1 MKNILVSTSAIFLHF
16 IKYLDKNDFQ
26 FVWEKAGVLSNH
38 WDSIGIM
45 LGLSPKKL
53 DEIEAKGKPPKACL
67 HKVFD
72 CWLKRD
78 YDYKSRGVPTLRML
92 CNCIKSKSGGA
103 NPALADE
110 ITKEHSVSPSSSK
123 EDTPLP
129 SPISFSNDIY
139 VIIKGKKRSGL
150 LNKKDYMLMNKIKE
164 LETHFADSLIA
175 TKKCFELSLL
185 PDIIEYIQYHIA
197 SLLSPRLKKQIE
209 VQEEFEHVRT
219 IPDLFKILKKY
230 ISWFNFGFVEK
241 LAQVFVPGNKEILT
255 MWSMYRERLKDYFKS
270 DNSKAVQVRD
280 AIEFGVSDVPGT
292 SVMIAKVARNDY
304 TLNDLY
310 FFHNAIADALE
321 VPEYE
326 FYFCTIDDGC
336 MELKYCIPD
345 FLYSL
350 LFPLTNQQCHSL
362 AEIGIIKMTC
372 GEYVHEP
379 KKVCHR
385 ILLLFITSSLQLPD
399 NKLKKLSHSVI
410 GNLSCQYLLILFI
423 FYTDIY
429 DPLWYENT
437 STPLN
442 KACWKGLKDEVQWLI
457 DKIGYQSRGMNGW
470 SPTLSGSYGGHID
483 VLQLLVDN
491 YHCNPSQGDDDGV
504 TSLHV
509 ASYKGHINI
518 VQYLVNE
525 CHVDPDRADSSGNIP
540 LLYSA
545 LGGQVDL
552 VTFFLKKKC
561 NVSQVN
567 REGSSLSLLAC
578 KSGRVALVRQLKQF
592 GLFSA
597 DDQDYHGRGIVHYC
611 AMSDSVELLEYL
623 HVVGFNGKDRYGIT
637 PLHIASQYASSA
649 IIMRMISVYGY
660 KVLLDTDYSGQSSL
674 HYLCSG
680 LIESYCVT
688 EVYNKLFVPP
698 DVPHLQQYPTF
709 NRYFMV
715 KETYSK
721 FMKLNVNIS
730 KWQDRVSL
738 LSTLLKKT
746 SSCHKFNINSI
757 TATGQSLL
765 HLACTSGSTLLV
777 KVLEEYGINTSSLD
791 YDGRSAVHYA
801 ALSGS
806 PTLLSYTASQ
816 YSMNASQPDYKG
828 VVPLALAC
836 MSGSINAVEYLI
848 NTTDIDSDV
857 TCDKGKTP
865 LHYSCRHGNLELSQY
880 LIEVQGS
887 DINIRDNKGWNALE
901 HSARSGNM
909 ALVQYLIKKNHL
921 LLKSFC
927 LLQAVRSTKLPL
939 VKTLVN
945 EYKLD
950 PQMISD
956 GIQAVHYTANVG
968 AIDVLQYIIKDCGC
982 DLNTVG
988 SENNMNVFH
997 YSAEHGH
1004 YSFIKYIIDHYPQYT
1019 SLLHSTNDTGVLPIH
1034 FACGCGVIQLV
1045 TFLIDVM
1052 KCDVT
1057 AEDKNGGTCVIWA
1070 CMSGNLDLFKLLIK
1084 QYNRNPRISGGVSS
1098 LVAAVM
1104 YGNIHILEWLRE
1116 EYRINVAMYQKGLI
1130 TFAAAKLNHLYCLKH
1145 LLNNYS
1151 FDINATDLFDDS
1163 QSTLLHLACQE
1174 GHVATVLYLTSLPK
1188 YDISAKTSNGSTAL
1202 HLACKGCS
1210 LPILKHL
1217 VEECHMDLI
1226 IRDYNGMAPVHVAC
1240 EAGSLS
1246 LVKYLI
1252 EYSSL
1257 SLDITDSFGR
1267 TPLLIAALSKNLPII
1282 RYLNSKNCNISIL
1295 DDKGFNVIHVSAQR
1309 GSLDIL
1315 RFFIDGGYC
1324 NPDITDASN
1333 RTPLYLSVQEGHSEI
1348 VDYLLDSPSYLRPHV
1363 GFVDMPD
1370 SNGNTPLHAACSR
1383 GHSNIVSTIT
1393 GAYKSLSIDIYT
1405 VNDNGQ
1411 TPLHLAVANG
1421 HVNTVMSLLSATT
1434 GTPTHEK
1441 LLTAVDGDGCSS
1453 LHLACQ
1459 NGYYRM
1465 ALYLSEVYPG
1475 NVYSLNN
1482 KEEGLLHAA
1491 AQSGNEDLVRF
1502 LVESHGLEPESQDK
1516 DGVTCL
1522 HIIAKQG
1529 DTELYKYLVPRV
1541 KNNPT
1546 PKDKTGRSPL
1556 HYAGRHYKMSLFLI
1570 QSFDCHPEDKD
1581 RNGFTGLHAA
1591 CQTGNMEL
1599 VLHYLMNMKCNSFLE
1614 TYDSKGLLYF
1624 ACLSGHLELVRV
1636 LMTKFNL
1643 KPVQGDIDAAKSI
1656 KAERIVSLL
1665 QRGFYFMKLVREM
1678 INEAERRQLIPIATK
1693 AHPSFLSS

>member
-1 MKNILVSTSAIFLHF
+1 
-16 IKYLDKNDFQ
+16 
-26 FVWEKAGVLSNH
+26 
-38 WDSIGIM
+38 
-45 LGLSPKKL
+45 
-53 DEIEAKGKPPKACL
+53 
-67 HKVFD
+67 
-72 CWLKRD
+72 
-78 YDYKSRGVPTLRML
+78 
-92 CNCIKSKSGGA
+92 
-103 NPALADE
+103 
-110 ITKEHSVSPSSSK
+110 
-123 EDTPLP
+123 
-129 SPISFSNDIY
+129 
-139 VIIKGKKRSGL
+139 
-150 LNKKDYMLMNKIKE
+150 
-164 LETHFADSLIA
+164 
-175 TKKCFELSLL
+175 
-185 PDIIEYIQYHIA
+185 
-197 SLLSPRLKKQIE
+197 
-209 VQEEFEHVRT
+209 
-219 IPDLFKILKKY
+219 
-230 ISWFNFGFVEK
+230 
-241 LAQVFVPGNKEILT
+241 
-255 MWSMYRERLKDYFKS
+255 
-270 DNSKAVQVRD
+270 
-280 AIEFGVSDVPGT
+280 
-292 SVMIAKVARNDY
+292 
-304 TLNDLY
+304 
-310 FFHNAIADALE
+310 
-321 VPEYE
+321 
-326 FYFCTIDDGC
+326 
-336 MELKYCIPD
+336 
-345 FLYSL
+345 
-350 LFPLTNQQCHSL
+350 
-362 AEIGIIKMTC
+362 
-372 GEYVHEP
+372 
-379 KKVCHR
+379 
-385 ILLLFITSSLQLPD
+385 
-399 NKLKKLSHSVI
+399 
-410 GNLSCQYLLILFI
+410 
-423 FYTDIY
+423 
-429 DPLWYENT
+429 
-437 STPLN
+437 
-442 KACWKGLKDEVQWLI
+442 
-457 DKIGYQSRGMNGW
+457 MNGW
-470 SPTLSGSYGGHID
+470 SPPLSASYGGHID

-518 VQYLVNE
+518 AQYLVNE
-525 CHVDPDRADSSGNIP
+525 CHVDPDRADSSGNMP
-540 LLYSA
+540 LFYSA

-578 KSGRVALVRQLKQF
+578 KSGRVALVHQLKQF

-623 HVVGFNGKDRYGIT
+623 QNNYVVIFNDKDRYGIT

-649 IIMRMISVYGY
+649 IIMRMINVYGY
-660 KVLLDTDYSGQSSL
+660 KVLLDTDYSGHSCL

-680 LIESYCVT
+680 LTESHCVT
-688 EVYNKLFVPP
+688 EVYNKLFVPC
-698 DVPHLQQYPTF
+698 DMPHLQQHTTL

-715 KETYSK
+715 KEKNLKFITLDVNVSK
-721 FMKLNVNIS
+721 
-730 KWQDRVSL
+730 QHDRVSL
-738 LSTLLKKT
+738 LSTLLKKA
-746 SSCHKFNINSI
+746 SSCHNFNINSI

-777 KVLEEYGINTSSLD
+777 KVLVEYGINTSSLD

-806 PTLLSYTASQ
+806 PTLLSYTVSQ
-816 YSMNASQPDYKG
+816 YSLNASQPDYKG

-848 NTTDIDSDV
+848 NTTDIDIDV
-857 TCDKGKTP
+857 TCDEGRTP
-865 LHYSCRHGNLELSQY
+865 LHYSCRHGNLDLGQY

-887 DINIRDNKGWNALE
+887 DINIRDKNEWNALDF
-901 HSARSGNM
+901 SARSGNM

-921 LLKSFC
+921 LLTSVC

-939 VKTLVN
+939 VKVLVN

-950 PQMISD
+950 PHIKS
-956 GIQAVHYTANVG
+956 GEAVHYAADVG
-968 AIDVLQYIIKDCGC
+968 AIDVLKYVMKDCGC
-982 DLNTVG
+982 DLSIVG
-988 SENNMNVFH
+988 GKNNMNVFH
-997 YSAEHGH
+997 YSAINGH
-1004 YSFIKYIIDHYPQYT
+1004 YSFIKYITDYYPQYT
-1019 SLLHSTNDTGVLPIH
+1019 RLLHSTNDADVLPIH
-1034 FACGCGVIQLV
+1034 FACNSGVIQLV
-1045 TFLIDVM
+1045 TFLIDVL
-1052 KCDVT
+1052 KCDIT
-1057 AEDKNGGTCVIWA
+1057 TEDKKGVTCVIWA
-1070 CMSGNLDLFKLLIK
+1070 CMSGNLDLVKLLIK
-1084 QYNRNPRISGGVSS
+1084 QYKCNPRISGGVTS
-1098 LVAAVM
+1098 LVVAVT
-1104 YGNIHILEWLRE
+1104 YGNVHILQWIRQ
-1116 EYRINVAMYQKGLI
+1116 EYRINVAMYQKGKLI
-1130 TFAAAKLNHLYCLKH
+1130 FASVKLNSLYCLKH

-1151 FDINATDLFDDS
+1151 FDINATVPTDGT

-1174 GHVATVLYLTSLPK
+1174 GHVATVLYLTSLLK
-1188 YDISAKTSNGSTAL
+1188 CDISAKTSNGSTAL
-1202 HLACKGCS
+1202 HLACKTRS

-1246 LVKYLI
+1246 LVKYI
-1252 EYSSL
+1252 IDHSSL

-1267 TPLLIAALSKNLPII
+1267 TPLLIAAFSKNLPII
-1282 RYLNSKNCNISIL
+1282 RYLNSRNCNISIL

-1333 RTPLYLSVQEGHSEI
+1333 RTPLYLSALEGHSEI
-1348 VDYLLDSPSYLRPHV
+1348 VDYLLDSPSYQRLRV
-1363 GFVDMPD
+1363 GLVDMPD
-1370 SNGNTPLHAACSR
+1370 SNGNTPLHAVCSR
-1383 GHSNIVSTIT
+1383 GHPNIVSTII

-1411 TPLHLAVANG
+1411 TPLHLAAANG

-1434 GTPTHEK
+1434 GTPTHKK
-1441 LLTAVDGDGCSS
+1441 LLTAVNGDGCSS

-1459 NGYYRM
+1459 NGHYRM
-1465 ALYLSEVYPG
+1465 ALYLSEVYSG

-1502 LVESHGLEPESQDK
+1502 LVESHSLDPESQDK

-1529 DTELYKYLVPRV
+1529 DTELYKYLVPHV
-1541 KNNPT
+1541 KNTPT

-1556 HYAGRHYKMSLFLI
+1556 HYAGRHYKTSLFLI

-1591 CQTGNMEL
+1591 CQAGNMEL
-1599 VLHYLMNMKCNSFLE
+1599 VLHYLRNMKCNSFLE

-1656 KAERIVSLL
+1656 KAESIVKLL
-1665 QRGFYFMKLVREM
+1665 ESGISFLKLVREM
-1678 INEAERRQLIPIATK
+1678 VEEAERRQLIPIAAK
-1693 AHPSFLSS
+1693 PRPSFLSS

>member
-1 MKNILVSTSAIFLHF
+1 MYIL
-16 IKYLDKNDFQ
+16 
-26 FVWEKAGVLSNH
+26 
-38 WDSIGIM
+38 
-45 LGLSPKKL
+45 
-53 DEIEAKGKPPKACL
+53 
-67 HKVFD
+67 
-72 CWLKRD
+72 
-78 YDYKSRGVPTLRML
+78 
-92 CNCIKSKSGGA
+92 
-103 NPALADE
+103 
-110 ITKEHSVSPSSSK
+110 
-123 EDTPLP
+123 
-129 SPISFSNDIY
+129 
-139 VIIKGKKRSGL
+139 
-150 LNKKDYMLMNKIKE
+150 
-164 LETHFADSLIA
+164 
-175 TKKCFELSLL
+175 
-185 PDIIEYIQYHIA
+185 
-197 SLLSPRLKKQIE
+197 
-209 VQEEFEHVRT
+209 
-219 IPDLFKILKKY
+219 
-230 ISWFNFGFVEK
+230 
-241 LAQVFVPGNKEILT
+241 
-255 MWSMYRERLKDYFKS
+255 
-270 DNSKAVQVRD
+270 
-280 AIEFGVSDVPGT
+280 
-292 SVMIAKVARNDY
+292 
-304 TLNDLY
+304 
-310 FFHNAIADALE
+310 
-321 VPEYE
+321 
-326 FYFCTIDDGC
+326 
-336 MELKYCIPD
+336 
-345 FLYSL
+345 
-350 LFPLTNQQCHSL
+350 
-362 AEIGIIKMTC
+362 
-372 GEYVHEP
+372 
-379 KKVCHR
+379 
-385 ILLLFITSSLQLPD
+385 
-399 NKLKKLSHSVI
+399 
-410 GNLSCQYLLILFI
+410 YLL
-423 FYTDIY
+423 TDIY

-442 KACWKGLKDEVQWLI
+442 QACWKGLKDEVKWLI
-457 DKIGYQSRGMNGW
+457 DKIGYQKRVMNGW
-470 SPTLSGSYGGHID
+470 SPPLSASYGGHID
-483 VLQLLVDN
+483 VLRLLIN
-491 YHCNPSQGDDDGV
+491 HCDPSQGDDDGV

-509 ASYKGHINI
+509 ASYKGHSNI
-518 VQYLVNE
+518 AQYLVNE
-525 CHVDPDRADSSGNIP
+525 CHVDPDRADSSGNTS

-578 KSGRVALVRQLKQF
+578 KSGRVALIQQLKQF

-597 DDQDYHGRGIVHYC
+597 DDLDYHGRGIVHYC

-623 HVVGFNGKDRYGIT
+623 QNNYVVIFDDKDRYGIT

-660 KVLLDTDYSGQSSL
+660 KVLLDTDYSGHSSL

-698 DVPHLQQYPTF
+698 DVPCLQQYPTL
-709 NRYFMV
+709 NRAFIV
-715 KETYSK
+715 NKSKELTK
-721 FMKLNVNIS
+721 FLTLNVNVS
-730 KWQDRVSL
+730 KQHDRVSL
-738 LSTLLKKT
+738 LSTLLKKA
-746 SSCHKFNINSI
+746 SSCHNFNINSI

-765 HLACTSGSTLLV
+765 HLACTSGSILLV
-777 KVLEEYGINTSSLD
+777 KVLEEYGSNTSLLD

-806 PTLLSYTASQ
+806 PTLLSYTVSQ
-816 YSMNASQPDYKG
+816 YNLNASQPDYKG
-828 VVPLALAC
+828 VVQLALAC

-848 NTTDIDSDV
+848 NTTDIDIDV
-857 TCDKGKTP
+857 TCDKGGTP
-865 LHYSCRHGNLELSQY
+865 LLYSCHHGYLELSQY

-909 ALVQYLIKKNHL
+909 ALVEYLIKKNHL

-927 LLQAVRSTKLPL
+927 LPQAVRSTKLPL
-939 VKTLVN
+939 FKTLVN
-945 EYKLD
+945 EYKVD
-950 PQMISD
+950 PQKISD
-956 GIQAVHYTANVG
+956 GIQAVHFTANVG
-968 AIDVLQYIIKDCGC
+968 AIDVLEYLIKDCGC
-982 DLNTVG
+982 DLSTVG
-988 SENNMNVFH
+988 SEDSMNMFH
-997 YSAEHGH
+997 YSAANGH

-1019 SLLHSTNDTGVLPIH
+1019 SLLHSTDDDNTLPIH
-1034 FACGCGVIQLV
+1034 IACNSGDIQLV
-1045 TFLIDVM
+1045 TFLIDEM
-1052 KCDVT
+1052 KCDIST
-1057 AEDKNGGTCVIWA
+1057 EDKNGFTCVIYA
-1070 CMSGNLDLFKLLIK
+1070 CLSGNLDLVKLLIK
-1084 QYNRNPRISGGVSS
+1084 QYKCNSRISGGVTS
-1098 LVAAVM
+1098 LGVAVM
-1104 YGNIHILEWLRE
+1104 NIHILEWLRQ
-1116 EYRINVAMYQKGLI
+1116 EYHINVAMYHKGTL
-1130 TFAAAKLNHLYCLKH
+1130 TFIAAKLNQLHCLKH
-1145 LLNNYS
+1145 LINNYT
-1151 FDINATDLFDDS
+1151 FDINATDPRNDN

-1188 YDISAKTSNGSTAL
+1188 CDISAKTSNGSTAI
-1202 HLACKGCS
+1202 HLACKSRS

-1226 IRDYNGMAPVHVAC
+1226 IKDYNGMTPVHVAC

-1246 LVKYLI
+1246 LVKYII
-1252 EYSSL
+1252 EHSSL

-1267 TPLLIAALSKNLPII
+1267 TPLLIAAFSKNIPII

-1315 RFFIDGGYC
+1315 RFFVDGNYC

-1333 RTPLYLSVQEGHSEI
+1333 HTPLYLSAQEGHSEI
-1348 VDYLLDSPSYLRPHV
+1348 VDYLLDSPSYQRLCV
-1363 GFVDMPD
+1363 GLVDMPD
-1370 SNGNTPLHAACSR
+1370 SNGNTALHAACSR
-1383 GHSNIVSTIT
+1383 GHPNIVSTIT

-1405 VNDNGQ
+1405 VNSNGQ
-1411 TPLHLAVANG
+1411 TPLHLAAANG

-1434 GTPTHEK
+1434 GTPTHKK

-1459 NGYYRM
+1459 NGHYRM

-1546 PKDKTGRSPL
+1546 PKDKTGQSPL
-1556 HYAGRHYKMSLFLI
+1556 HYASRHYKMSLFLI

-1591 CQTGNMEL
+1591 CQAGNMEL